1 MQGAL
6 GSYGKA
12 GARKPVAVY
21 SANSEQN
28 QTLTLSCNDI
38 VATVSQL
45 ERIEKPYGFCIDR
58 GLMAEDPR

>member
-12 GARKPVAVY
+12 GARMPVAVY

-28 QTLTLSCNDI
+28 QTLTSSCNDG
-38 VATVSQL
+38 VAAAS
-45 ERIEKPYGFCIDR
+45 
-58 GLMAEDPR
+58 

>member
-28 QTLTLSCNDI
+28 QTLTLSCNDS
-38 VATVSQL
+38 VVTVSQL
-45 ERIEKPYGFCIDR
+45 ERIENRKVLY
-58 GLMAEDPR
+58 